1 MNLKALF
8 PLLLTLVFTS
18 RLCAFDEPGNLL
30 KDFEMNSPGEIWNIQ
45 IPVQR
50 ETIES
55 FDWPIRSAM
64 FPDGDGRRQDRAS
77 QSNRTPGIR

>member
-8 PLLLTLVFTS
+8 PLLLSLVFSS
-18 RLCAFDEPGNLL
+18 RLCAFDEPGNLR

-55 FDWPIRSAM
+55 FQGLADPLCYVSGRGRATAGQSVAVK
-64 FPDGDGRRQDRAS
+64 PD
-77 QSNRTPGIR
+77 TW